1 MARLSSIPLLL
12 LLAAPVAAQ
21 TAHPHLSQRD
31 AVKKSIDAGN
41 AAYIE
46 AFSRADAKALAQV
59 YDPQG
64 SRLNDS
70 GVVVRGRKAIIQDV
84 GNFVAQVGPVKVTL
98 DSKEFT
104 RDYYETGC
112 YVDDYDEVLG
122 GKLPT
127 LYHVEDSWTNYDKLA
142 PVIDG
147 RFTRWKQGE
156 LPPAN
161 LIQSQMKQLE
171 EEYLDTILSVA
182 RKLPADPLG
191 AIAIFQQY
199 LAAEPPEPYRKRAVS
214 EIERVKA
221 KYGIE
226 R

>member
-1 MARLSSIPLLL
+1 MAPSIDKAEWHYGGDFPADLPPESGGTHIGMYLAWIIGRDLGSAMLRKAARGSLPLLQARKITGREL
-12 LLAAPVAAQ
+12 LFTEL
-21 TAHPHLSQRD
+21 D
-31 AVKKSIDAGN
+31 EK
-41 AAYIE
+41 
-46 AFSRADAKALAQV
+46 FF
-59 YDPQG
+59 G
-64 SRLNDS
+64 SLLT
-70 GVVVRGRKAIIQDV
+70 KV
-84 GNFVAQVGPVKVTL
+84 G
-98 DSKEFT
+98 KEFT

-112 YVDDYDEVLG
+112 YVDDYEEVLG

-147 RFTRWKQGE
+147 RFTRWQQGE

-161 LIQSQMKQLE
+161 LVQSQMKQLE

-221 KYGIE
+221 RYRIGG
-226 R
+226 

>member
-1 MARLSSIPLLL
+1 MGNIDRADWHYGGQGFPSELPPENGGTHIGMYLAWIIQRDLGSAVLRKTARDSLPLLQARKITGREL
-12 LLAAPVAAQ
+12 LFTEL
-21 TAHPHLSQRD
+21 D
-31 AVKKSIDAGN
+31 EK
-41 AAYIE
+41 
-46 AFSRADAKALAQV
+46 FF
-59 YDPQG
+59 G
-64 SRLNDS
+64 SLLT
-70 GVVVRGRKAIIQDV
+70 KV
-84 GNFVAQVGPVKVTL
+84 G
-98 DSKEFT
+98 KEFT

-147 RFTRWKQGE
+147 RFTRWQKGE
-156 LPPAN
+156 LPPPN
-161 LIQSQMKQLE
+161 VVQLQMKQLE

-199 LAAEPPEPYRKRAVS
+199 LSAEPPEPYRKRAIS

-221 KYGIE
+221 KYRIGG
-226 R
+226 